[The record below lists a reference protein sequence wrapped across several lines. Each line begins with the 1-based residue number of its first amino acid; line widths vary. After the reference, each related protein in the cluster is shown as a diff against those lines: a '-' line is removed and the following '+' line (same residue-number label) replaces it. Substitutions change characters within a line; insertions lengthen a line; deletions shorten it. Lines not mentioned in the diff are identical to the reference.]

1 LCPDLVKI
9 EFNPIE
15 KNQILGNEQS
25 MTNSKG
31 KKLMI
36 LGFVSIGI
44 LFLIYGRYQDPELFT
59 PSAFET
65 IQRIALGFYIIMIIS
80 FGGIAFGMY
89 KYHKSKV
96 ENNDKDILSIIAI
109 TTYNSKSRKIFIAI
123 FITYGI
129 FFSLVSGTLVYQP
142 EINFVT
148 HYGATIPSGF
158 IAPCC
163 DGPGYMPKIIIY
175 ITEHVGLQVIPI
187 NLVLQIIVSYLVAL
201 NASIAINAY
210 TISKK
215 GKGMSSIGAATGLFI
230 ACPTCAGTFLS
241 IFIGTASGIGLSI
254 LLTQLQTL
262 FIALSIPILIITPYI
277 LAKKLQNA
285 DGSCKT
291 NFND

>member
-1 LCPDLVKI
+1 
-9 EFNPIE
+9 
-15 KNQILGNEQS
+15 
-25 MTNSKG
+25 MTSNIKG
-31 KKLMI
+31 KKLII
-36 LGFVSIGI
+36 LGFISIGI
-44 LFLIYGRYQDPELFT
+44 LFLMYGRYQDPELFT
-59 PSAFET
+59 PSAFES
-65 IQRIALGFYIIMIIS
+65 IQRIALGFYITMIIS

-96 ENNDKDILSIIAI
+96 EDKGRDILSIIAI
-109 TTYNSKSRKIFIAI
+109 TTYNSKSRKIFVAV

-142 EINFVT
+142 EVNFVT

-175 ITEHVGLQVIPI
+175 LTEHVGLQIIPI
-187 NLVLQIIVSYLVAL
+187 NMTLQIIVSYLVAL
-201 NASIAINAY
+201 NASIAVNAY

-215 GKGMSSIGAATGLFI
+215 GRSMSSVGAATGLFI

-241 IFIGTASGIGLSI
+241 IFIGTASGIGLSVM
-254 LLTQLQTL
+254 LTQLQTL
-262 FIALSIPILIITPYI
+262 FIALSIPILIVTPYI
-277 LAKKLQNA
+277 MAKKLQNT

>member
-1 LCPDLVKI
+1 
-9 EFNPIE
+9 
-15 KNQILGNEQS
+15 
-25 MTNSKG
+25 MTSNNKG
-31 KKLMI
+31 KKLII
-36 LGFVSIGI
+36 LGFVSIAI
-44 LFLIYGRYQDPELFT
+44 LFLIYSRYQDPELFT
-59 PSAFET
+59 PSALES
-65 IQRIALGFYIIMIIS
+65 IQRIALGFYITMIVS

-96 ENNDKDILSIIAI
+96 ENKGKDILTIIAI
-109 TTYNSKSRKIFIAI
+109 TTYNSKSRKIFITI

-142 EINFVT
+142 EVNFVT

-175 ITEHVGLQVIPI
+175 LTEHVGLQVIPI
-187 NLVLQIIVSYLVAL
+187 NLTLQIIVSYLVAL
-201 NASIAINAY
+201 NASIAISAY

-215 GKGMSSIGAATGLFI
+215 GRGVSSIGAATGLFI

-254 LLTQLQTL
+254 VLTQLQTL
-262 FIALSIPILIITPYI
+262 FIAVSIPILIITPYI
-277 LAKKLQNA
+277 MAKKLQNT

-291 NFND
+291 SFND